1 MMKVTTFFCFRIPSR
16 VSMAWRGRGPLW
28 LGLLALMVAASSGV
42 VSWLPKT
49 FLSSESGPQ
58 SELIV
63 MFAETAA
70 QKDIPAPKMSQMMG
84 PTIKFLYC
92 YS

>member
-1 MMKVTTFFCFRIPSR
+1 MG
-16 VSMAWRGRGPLW
+16 GRGPLW
-28 LGLLALMVAASSGV
+28 LGLLALLVAASS
-42 VSWLPKT
+42 
-49 FLSSESGPQ
+49 
-58 SELIV
+58 
-63 MFAETAA
+63 ETAA